1 MNQRIGA
8 CFAAAAS
15 LFLLAVPASHAPAR
29 ALTPKPGPC
38 GMPAPAGALAAPPQI
53 DVGALPRD
61 DRGRHELIL
70 RVRRDRDRFCFA
82 YTNDGVQQSVAPVIR
97 VHRGERF
104 ALRMVNELSGPA
116 KGGALPASAILPCK
130 PPVMPAMM
138 PRNFAGYMNHTIHA
152 AQMNARDVD
161 VNIHLHGF
169 EGPALQENVFLSTL
183 STPMHACEF
192 DITIPQSQPPGTYF
206 YHPHAH
212 GMSDDEVAGGLS
224 GMWIVEPDTPQ
235 IAPANEHVIIEQ
247 YRVPYVDNYRF
258 MPGVLPLEIAS
269 TIHEAQ
275 RRPLPAVSFN
285 AFDPPAWPSTLAIRA
300 GNATVRDACGIRT
313 GLQYVVNGEATPARL
328 TVPAGE
334 PQLLRVLNATSDSF
348 EFYHL
353 RDAQGRVQD
362 LHVVGRD
369 GIPVGGN
376 AVQPLAQY
384 VALREAPL
392 VPSGRMD
399 VLLTLKPGDVL
410 TLYSDHHCI
419 APWDEFH
426 LNHDLLTIAAGPPA
440 VNPTQI
446 ASEPLQPRDSPAAQ
460 LVAFAHAHPASV
472 RRRAI
477 TYTEYALPNAN
488 GRGGHAEF
496 YITETSARDFHEHP
510 YSPVYAKGA
519 TAPQP
524 DIVVK
529 HGTIEEWYLFNAT
542 MEEHTFHIHQMAF
555 VNEDAKPGP
564 ETVDTVMI
572 PFGKILPNKADP
584 AYPLVKPSVTH
595 VLLDFRNVP
604 RGTFV
609 FHCHML
615 FHEDHGMMA
624 VVKVE

>member
-1 MNQRIGA
+1 MNMRIRVSL
-8 CFAAAAS
+8 AAAAS
-15 LFLLAVPASHAPAR
+15 AFLLAAPAPR
-29 ALTPKPGPC
+29 AHALTLPPQHGTC
-38 GMPAPAGALAAPPQI
+38 GMPAPAGALTEPPQI
-53 DVGALPRD
+53 DVGTLPLD

-70 RVRRDRDRFCFA
+70 RVRRDHDRFCFS
-82 YTNDGVQQSVAPVIR
+82 YVHDGAQQNVAPVIR

-116 KGGALPASAILPCK
+116 KGATLPASAILPCK
-130 PPVMPAMM
+130 PPVMAAMM
-138 PRNFAGYMNHTIHA
+138 QQRFVGYMNHTIYA
-152 AQMNARDVD
+152 ARMKADDID

-169 EGPALQENVFLSTL
+169 QGPAVQENVFLSTL
-183 STPMHACEF
+183 STPMHACEY
-192 DITIPQSQPPGTYF
+192 DITIPKTQPAGTYF

-235 IAPANEHVIIEQ
+235 LPAADEHVIIEQ
-247 YRVPYVDNYRF
+247 YRVPFADNYRY
-258 MPGVLPLEIAS
+258 MPGYVPLEIAS
-269 TIHEAQ
+269 AIHEAKRQ
-275 RRPLPAVSFN
+275 PAQAVAFN
-285 AFDPPAWPSTLAIRA
+285 AFDPPPWPSSFAFRA
-300 GNATVRDACGIRT
+300 GNAAIRDTCGVRT
-313 GLQYVVNGEATPARL
+313 GVQSVINGAALPARL

-353 RDAQGRVQD
+353 RDAQGRVQE

-369 GIPVGGN
+369 GVPVGGN
-376 AVQPLAQY
+376 SSQPLAQY
-384 VALREAPL
+384 AALSEAPL

-399 VLLTLKPGDVL
+399 VLLTLKPGEVL

-419 APWDEFH
+419 APLDEFH

-440 VNPTQI
+440 VNPVQI
-446 ASEPLQPRDSPAAQ
+446 ASEPLEAKDSPAAR
-460 LVAFAHAHPASV
+460 LVAFARAHPSSI

-477 TYTEYALPNAN
+477 TYTEYGLPNAH
-488 GRGGHAEF
+488 GRGGHPEF
-496 YITETSARDFHEHP
+496 YITETSVRDFHEHP

-519 TAPQP
+519 TVPQP

-542 MEEHTFHIHQMAF
+542 IEEHTFHIHQMAF
-555 VNEDAKPGP
+555 VNEDAKSGP
-564 ETVDTVMI
+564 ATADTVMI
-572 PFGKILPNKADP
+572 PFGKLLPNKADP
-584 AYPLVKPSVTH
+584 AFPLVKPSVTH

-615 FHEDHGMMA
+615 FHEDHGMMG
-624 VVKVE
+624 VIKVE